1 MTMKTKKELF
11 GIELHCYLKATKEE
25 RGEILTNLER
35 QTGMKRK
42 SLIRAFRRE
51 QLRSPRDERS
61 RGRKPVYGAAET
73 AALKDLWDILGE
85 PCGELLHPAIKETVR
100 QLLKDGDWRHSD
112 LATGRLCAMSEATV
126 KRRCV
131 DFVRVQNPL
140 KGRSTTKASGMK
152 EKIPVFCGPWL
163 QVPPGHGQVDTV
175 AHCGSTLAG
184 DFIFSTGY
192 TDVALLWSEYV
203 AQWNKGQEA
212 TRESL
217 AVIQTRLPW
226 AWLHAHPDC
235 GSEFLNRIVVTW
247 CAEEKIELTRSRP
260 YHKNDN
266 GYIEQKNGHWVR
278 REVGYQRL
286 DAKEVVVIMNQF
298 YEKMCLFRNH
308 FVPQRKCVEKVKIG
322 SKYKKKYDQAKTPY
336 ERALSHDLIS
346 DEVKANLSRVH
357 ESLKLLELKREVDR
371 LRKKLF
377 EIQLRYGSEVR

>member
-11 GIELHCYLKATKEE
+11 GIELRNYLKANKEE
-25 RGEILTNLER
+25 KGTILTNLER
-35 QTGMKRK
+35 QTGLQRK

-51 QLRSPRDERS
+51 QLRSPGETS
-61 RGRKPVYGAAET
+61 TRGRRTVYGRAVT
-73 AALKDLWDILGE
+73 AALKDLWDWLGE
-85 PCGELLHPAIKETVR
+85 PCGELLHPTIKNTVSR
-100 QLLKDGDWRHSD
+100 LIRDGDWYHSD
-112 LATGRLCAMSEATV
+112 LVTGKPCAMSEATV

-131 DFVRVQNPL
+131 KFKRVQNPL
-140 KGRSTTKASGMK
+140 KGRSTTKPSGMK

-163 QVPPGHGQVDTV
+163 QVPPGHGQIDTV

-217 AVIQTRLPW
+217 AVIQKRLPW
-226 AWLHAHPDC
+226 TWLHAHPDC
-235 GSEFLNRIVVTW
+235 GSEFLNRVVVTW
-247 CAEEKIELTRSRP
+247 CEEENIALTRSRP

-286 DAKEVVVIMNQF
+286 DAMEVVSTMNQF

-308 FVPQRKCVEKVKIG
+308 FVPQRKCIEKVKIG
-322 SKYKKKYDQAKTPY
+322 SKYKKRYDQAKAPY
-336 ERALSHDLIS
+336 ERALSDDLIS
-346 DEVKANLSRVH
+346 DEVKGNLIRVH
-357 ESLKLLELKREVDR
+357 DSLKLLELKREVDR

-377 EIQLRYGSEVR
+377 EIQLHYGSEVR

>member
-1 MTMKTKKELF
+1 MKTKMELF
-11 GIELHCYLKATKEE
+11 GIELRSYLKSNKE
-25 RGEILTNLER
+25 GKGIILDTLER
-35 QTGMKRK
+35 QTRMKRK

-51 QLRSPRDERS
+51 QLRSPGDNKA
-61 RGRKPVYGAAET
+61 RGRKKVYGADVT
-73 AALKDLWDILGE
+73 VALKDLWNILGE
-85 PCGELLHPAIKETVR
+85 PCGELLHPVIKETVR
-100 QLLKDGDWRHSD
+100 QLLKDGDWHHSD
-112 LATGRLCAMSEATV
+112 LVTGRLCAMSAATV

-140 KGRSTTKASGMK
+140 KGRSTTKPSGMK

-163 QVPPGHGQVDTV
+163 QVPPGHGQIDTV
-175 AHCGSTLAG
+175 AHCGSTLVG
-184 DFIFSTGY
+184 DIIFSTGY

-217 AVIQTRLPW
+217 AVIHNKLPW
-226 AWLHAHPDC
+226 PWLHAHPDC

-247 CAEEKIELTRSRP
+247 CEEEKIELTRSRP

-286 DAKEVVVIMNQF
+286 DATEVVSIMNQF

-346 DEVKANLSRVH
+346 DEVKVNLSRVH

-377 EIQLRYGSEVR
+377 EIQSRYGSEVR